1 METQGAPVKIGLLFD
16 FPQPDGGDGFETA
29 IRLGVEQTADRR
41 DRPIEFSRRLVTG
54 LPLGT
59 AHDVEQAFAEL
70 QASGVLA
77 IVGPSISDNG
87 LIVKELA
94 DQARLPCINYT
105 GGAVT
110 RGEYMLHYQVGSIE
124 EEPVVLAR
132 YLRRQGHRRVAVIYD
147 QTPVGHG
154 YYEFF
159 ELAAA
164 TEGLEIAGAAAISA
178 IATDAVSIVER
189 MASSTVDA
197 LVYLGLGVAAR
208 TVALA
213 VDETGWK
220 APVVANSALM
230 FGYGRKDWRPGWEGW
245 VYVDTVAD
253 DNVERQRLRELSR
266 LSAAGPIGVAAYDIG
281 RLLGEALVRC
291 GHLTRDGLLEGL
303 ERVKRLPASSGHEGT
318 IMGFGGWDHAALKG
332 EYLVLRSWRDGR
344 TVQLASGPSNTSG
357 ASSASSV

>member
-1 METQGAPVKIGLLFD
+1 MEHQGAPIKIGLLFD

-29 IRLGVEQTADRR
+29 IRLGVDKTEERR
-41 DRPIEFSRRLVTG
+41 DRPVEFVRRLVTG

-59 AHDVEQAFAEL
+59 AHDVERAFGEL
-70 QASGVLA
+70 CDAGVLGV
-77 IVGPSISDNG
+77 VGPSISDNG

-94 DQARLPCINYT
+94 DRARLPCINYT

-132 YLRRQGHRRVAVIYD
+132 HLRQQGHPRVAVIYD
-147 QTPVGHG
+147 QTPVGRG
-154 YYEFF
+154 YHEFF

-164 TEGLEIAGAAAISA
+164 TEGLEIAGAAAISP
-178 IATDAVSIVER
+178 IATDAVTTVER
-189 MASSTVDA
+189 LAASAPDA

-213 VDETGWK
+213 LDETGWK
-220 APVVANSALM
+220 TPVVANSALM

-253 DNVERQRLRELSR
+253 NNLERQRLRELSR
-266 LSAAGPIGVAAYDIG
+266 ASAAGPIGVAAYDIG
-281 RLLGEALVRC
+281 RLLGEGLVRC
-291 GHLTRDGLLEGL
+291 GHLTRQGLLEGL

-332 EYLVLRSWRDGR
+332 EYLVLRSWRDGK
-344 TVQLASGPSNTSG
+344 TVQLASTE
-357 ASSASSV
+357 